1 MSLLPSVLSNFAQ
14 LPLLY
19 QVYQEPAASLTGV
32 LGQVQHL
39 LILPDGAQLS
49 DWSLNSLVI
58 AQYKDTLGNDVQ
70 NAWNEFVSTGRAWAL
85 LLGLVVGYL
94 FSKLTSF

>member
-1 MSLLPSVLSNFAQ
+1 MSGIEMSLFSVISDVAQ
-14 LPLLY
+14 
-19 QVYQEPAASLTGV
+19 ASLSVTD
-32 LGQVQHL
+32 LGGGIGS
-39 LILPDGAQLS
+39 LIQAPGILDGGQLS

-70 NAWNEFVSTGRAWAL
+70 NAWNEFVNTGRAWAL

-94 FSKLTSF
+94 FSKFTSF